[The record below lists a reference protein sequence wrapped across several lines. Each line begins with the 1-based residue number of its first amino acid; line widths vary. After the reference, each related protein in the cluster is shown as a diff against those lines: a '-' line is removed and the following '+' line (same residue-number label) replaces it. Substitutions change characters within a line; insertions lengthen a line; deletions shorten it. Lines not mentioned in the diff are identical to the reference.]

1 MEEAGSLKEGRGE
14 GWRGG
19 GVAERWGGREG
30 ERERPQS
37 YAETETQR
45 GEKKGGGGGGGG
57 TERHKDWAAGQGWVA
72 KKETPVFIQDKDA
85 LVGAMAKLGR
95 SATKGDSASRE
106 GQAGSLA
113 SSLDLVSDVLNLILN
128 LLSLLGLE
136 DTGWAGG
143 PVRTDLDQGA
153 GPRGNTLSWAAC
165 FLEAGWGEALQK
177 VSSNSK
183 FMRCLRSPSLI
194 ESSLYQS
201 QSPGASEG
209 KNVGPCPE
217 QDLETAWFKDKGP
230 EESKTGQRW
239 TPGRSLGQPA
249 PLPGSQSYSNTGSD
263 SSARLPGFRV

>member
-1 MEEAGSLKEGRGE
+1 MKEGRGE

-45 GEKKGGGGGGGG
+45 GEKKWGWG
-57 TERHKDWAAGQGWVA
+57 TERHKDLAAGRVWVA
-72 KKETPVFIQDKDA
+72 KKETPVFIEEKDA
-85 LVGAMAKLGR
+85 LVRAMAKLGR

-153 GPRGNTLSWAAC
+153 GPRGNTLSW
-165 FLEAGWGEALQK
+165 QP
-177 VSSNSK
+177 VSW
-183 FMRCLRSPSLI
+183 RR
-194 ESSLYQS
+194 
-201 QSPGASEG
+201 GG
-209 KNVGPCPE
+209 
-217 QDLETAWFKDKGP
+217 
-230 EESKTGQRW
+230 
-239 TPGRSLGQPA
+239 GRH
-249 PLPGSQSYSNTGSD
+249 Y
-263 SSARLPGFRV
+263 RK